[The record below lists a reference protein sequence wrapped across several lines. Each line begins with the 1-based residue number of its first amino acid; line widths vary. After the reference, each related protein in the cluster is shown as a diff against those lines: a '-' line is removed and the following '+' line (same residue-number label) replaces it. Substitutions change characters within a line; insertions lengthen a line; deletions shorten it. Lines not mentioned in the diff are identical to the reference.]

1 MVRLPKKVRE
11 ELAHYVYRLV
21 DPRNGETF
29 YVGLGQGDRIFDQH
43 AKRHV
48 EPGKTGGRMSTGR
61 ILQEIKQAGL
71 QPIRVVHRWGMTRDQ
86 ALHVEKALMTAYPST
101 LNRRPKDGPRNIQ
114 EFIS

>member
-1 MVRLPKKVRE
+1 MARLPKKAIE

-29 YVGLGQGDRIFDQH
+29 YVGLGKGDRIFAQH
-43 AKRHV
+43 AERDV
-48 EPGKTGGRMSTGR
+48 EPGKTGGRMSARR

-71 QPIRVVHRWGMTRDQ
+71 QPVRVAHRWGMTRDQ
-86 ALHVEKALMTAYPST
+86 ALHVEKALMTAYHST
-101 LNRRPKDGPRNIQ
+101 VNRRPKDGPRNTQ